1 MLKIALSL
9 CVCMALFNNTS
20 VFAMGEDMT
29 DQEWDAYIQ
38 ECPYGDAILVN
49 RTNSDDIVDVDCIN
63 WSTKS
68 QSWVT
73 WNKNTKGK
81 KIHMLFE
88 PDDWIVYT
96 MSGEL
101 TPEVAEANTK
111 SSNMYISPVLK

>member
-1 MLKIALSL
+1 MLKIILSLSL
-9 CVCMALFNNTS
+9 CMPLFNSTV

-38 ECPYGDAILVN
+38 ECPYGDAVLVN
-49 RTNSDDIVDVDCIN
+49 KANSDDTVDVDCVN

-73 WNKNTKGK
+73 WNKNAKGEK
-81 KIHMLFE
+81 MHMLFK
-88 PDDWIVYT
+88 PDGWTVYI

-101 TPEVAEANTK
+101 TPEAAEANAK
-111 SSNMYISPVLK
+111 SSNMYISPIVK